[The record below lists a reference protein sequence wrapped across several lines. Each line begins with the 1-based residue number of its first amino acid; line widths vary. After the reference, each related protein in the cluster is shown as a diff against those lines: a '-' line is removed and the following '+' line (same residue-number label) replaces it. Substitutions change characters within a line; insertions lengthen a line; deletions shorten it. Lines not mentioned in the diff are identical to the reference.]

1 MMNFA
6 PDAKGPSHAPYL
18 HYNVGILHFD
28 HTIYLYAICNS
39 QGKQEMFP
47 SKPLTSWF

>member
-39 QGKQEMFP
+39 QSKQEMFP
-47 SKPLTSWF
+47 FKPLTSWF